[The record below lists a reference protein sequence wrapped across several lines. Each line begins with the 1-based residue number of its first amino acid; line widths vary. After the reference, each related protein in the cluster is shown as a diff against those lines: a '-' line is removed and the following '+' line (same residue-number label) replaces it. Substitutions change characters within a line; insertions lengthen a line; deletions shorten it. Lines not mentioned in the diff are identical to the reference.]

1 MSRDRITRDKIL
13 ADAIDVFCP
22 IISGASASEKSRA
35 KNESA
40 KVRRWG
46 NRFFDRMES
55 ERPFKNETEAVEAI
69 APIVIW
75 GFGWAARQL
84 AIMVITYLWNHWMK
98 RDVVKVRV
106 GHEADNSVGDI
117 RGIAGDSPV

>member
-1 MSRDRITRDKIL
+1 MSGDRMLRDRIL
-13 ADAIDVFCP
+13 ADAVDVFCP
-22 IISGASASEKSRA
+22 VISGASPSEKSHA
-35 KNESA
+35 KSKSA

-55 ERPFKNETEAVEAI
+55 SNPFESEAEAVEAI

-84 AIMVITYLWNHWMK
+84 AIMVLSYLWNQWLK
-98 RDVVKVRV
+98 RGAVTVRV
-106 GHEADNSVGDI
+106 GHETGNAVGDV
-117 RGIAGDSPV
+117 RGAVGDRSV